1 MQRLDWYEAK
11 AYLRNFNRE
20 HDYRCGNS
28 ICKETAHV
36 IVVFTADS
44 FDKEYSEESR
54 SYIVSSDNKAF
65 LDGMGGYSIYA
76 SCLDGTD
83 PCVRLEGY
91 MAAEHGGKD
100 GWKVEYCYIKD

>member
-11 AYLRNFNRE
+11 EYLKEFNRQHGYE
-20 HDYRCGNS
+20 CGNS
-28 ICKETAHV
+28 NCKETAHIV
-36 IVVFTADS
+36 VVFTQDS
-44 FDKEYSEESR
+44 FTKEYSEESR

-65 LDGMGGYSIYA
+65 LDGMSGYSIYA
-76 SCLDGTD
+76 SSLDGTD

-91 MAAEHGGKD
+91 MAAEHCGKD